1 VSTERVSVQAW
12 SALWARL
19 GARSDPRPIHQ
30 EIRRAYGEPH
40 RHYHTLEH
48 IGRVLDLLDG
58 VSGQL
63 RHPSEAELAL
73 WLHDVIYHPQAP
85 DNEERS
91 AAYAQDLL
99 HGGHVEPRVGE
110 RVAAL
115 ILATRHVAG
124 AAAAAGDH
132 PDTAYVLDAD
142 LSILGAPEAEFDR
155 YEAQVRREYG
165 YRTDEEWRQGRMRV
179 LALFQ
184 ERPRIYLTEAFAHLE
199 APSRANLARSLARLA
214 AAASR
219 AGGELTTPA
228 AARPRHEA

>member
-1 VSTERVSVQAW
+1 VPTDRVSLEAW
-12 SALWARL
+12 RDLWERL

-48 IGRVLDLLDG
+48 VGRVLELVDT
-58 VSGQL
+58 V
-63 RHPSEAELAL
+63 RHRLARPDEVELAL
-73 WLHDVIYHPQAP
+73 WLHDVIYHPRAA

-99 HGGHVEPRVGE
+99 HGGQVDPRVGE

-124 AAAAAGDH
+124 AAPAAVSDDL
-132 PDTAYVLDAD
+132 DTAYVLDTD

-155 YEAQVRREYG
+155 YEAQVRREYA

-179 LALFQ
+179 LTMFQ
-184 ERPRIYLTEAFAHLE
+184 GRPRIYITEAFAYLE
-199 APSRANLARSLARLA
+199 APARANLARSLARLA
-214 AAASR
+214 AAPTRVGAS
-219 AGGELTTPA
+219 
-228 AARPRHEA
+228 